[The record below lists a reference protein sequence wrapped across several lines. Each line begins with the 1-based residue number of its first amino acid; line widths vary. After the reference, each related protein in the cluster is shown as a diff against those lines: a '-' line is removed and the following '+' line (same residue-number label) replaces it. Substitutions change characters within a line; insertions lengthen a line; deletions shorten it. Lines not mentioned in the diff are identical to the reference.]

1 MLIQRLCSR
10 NEKHKTSHDTC
21 KNQEYPCQELQIPS
35 LVNFHFMDSSN
46 AKSYEMSTH
55 KGAKGF
61 KFSKVGIGVIY
72 MHTIG

>member
-1 MLIQRLCSR
+1 MTK
-10 NEKHKTSHDTC
+10 NKTSRDTC

-46 AKSYEMSTH
+46 AEYYEMSTH
-55 KGAKGF
+55 QAAKGF
-61 KFSKVGIGVIY
+61 KVTKVSVIC

>member
-1 MLIQRLCSR
+1 MTK
-10 NEKHKTSHDTC
+10 NKTSHDTC

-55 KGAKGF
+55 KVAEEF
-61 KFSKVGIGVIY
+61 KVTKVSIGVIY